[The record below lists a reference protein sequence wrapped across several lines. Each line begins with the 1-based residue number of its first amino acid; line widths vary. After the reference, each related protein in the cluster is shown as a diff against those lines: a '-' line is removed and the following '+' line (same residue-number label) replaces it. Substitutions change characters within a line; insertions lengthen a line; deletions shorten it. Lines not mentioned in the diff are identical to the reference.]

1 MEHILCCGFVSFI
14 ANQVSSFFIAN
25 TFSLQDRCEIVHF
38 SCRRFAQQT
47 PDAAFL
53 SSITSPA
60 VSRPATPN
68 RQIKCT
74 PLGLGVLCLVS
85 EPAPT
90 ARVFQSSTWDSLL
103 SFSLALV
110 YRTLCIK
117 SIDNVYILLV
127 ILLCNLHKGSP
138 SPAYSA
144 RAGCYCYTVLGNFA
158 AVSTPL
164 RRLRKIGHTIHASTV
179 SSDSASPT
187 R

>member
-14 ANQVSSFFIAN
+14 ANKVSSFLLQISFLYKTNAKVYISVAGA
-25 TFSLQDRCEIVHF
+25 SL
-38 SCRRFAQQT
+38 SKPLT
-47 PDAAFL
+47 PLFL

-90 ARVFQSSTWDSLL
+90 ARVFQSSTLDSLL

-110 YRTLCIK
+110 YRTICLK

-127 ILLCNLHKGSP
+127 NLLCNLHKYSP
-138 SPAYSA
+138 PPAYSA
-144 RAGCYCYTVLGNFA
+144 RAGCFCYTVFGNFA
-158 AVSTPL
+158 LAAEAL
-164 RRLRKIGHTIHASTV
+164 RRLRQNGHAIHASTV

>member
-1 MEHILCCGFVSFI
+1 MALFL
-14 ANQVSSFFIAN
+14 
-25 TFSLQDRCEIVHF
+25 SLRIKSAHF
-38 SCRRFAQQT
+38 LLQIPFLYKIDAKLYISVAGASLSKPLT
-47 PDAAFL
+47 PLFL

-85 EPAPT
+85 EPALT

-110 YRTLCIK
+110 YRTIYIK

-127 ILLCNLHKGSP
+127 NLLCILYKDSP
-138 SPAYSA
+138 SPACSA
-144 RAGCYCYTVLGNFA
+144 RAGCYCYTVLGNFS
-158 AVSTPL
+158 AVSTLL
-164 RRLRKIGHTIHASTV
+164 RRLRKIGHAIHAITV